1 MTDRLTPAK
10 IFDFLAC
17 GKPVLATPLHG
28 MLYDFPKESNTIIY
42 ENLESFTEKMIELLK
57 SDSLDEIGR
66 RGREFVGKNF
76 TWDIVTRKMLKEFDN
91 MIKWSKSLLNPR
103 RKNGLRMK
111 IMSIFGTRPEIIR
124 MSRIFELL
132 DNNFD
137 HVMVNT
143 SQNFT
148 HELNTVFFDEMRI
161 RKPDYDMK
169 VNTCLLYTSPS
180 PRD

>member
-1 MTDRLTPAK
+1 MTKKLSPVK

-17 GKPVLATPLHG
+17 GKPILATPLHG

-91 MIKWSKSLLNPR
+91 MIK
-103 RKNGLRMK
+103 
-111 IMSIFGTRPEIIR
+111 
-124 MSRIFELL
+124 
-132 DNNFD
+132 
-137 HVMVNT
+137 
-143 SQNFT
+143 
-148 HELNTVFFDEMRI
+148 
-161 RKPDYDMK
+161 
-169 VNTCLLYTSPS
+169 
-180 PRD
+180 